1 MFVLTLVICCKLLKL
16 AIWEMKSVLL
26 IGLSGS
32 WFFSCEI
39 SRFRK
44 SLSPNP
50 LVPLV
55 PLVLALVLAL
65 VFELVLV
72 E

>member
-32 WFFSCEI
+32 WYFSCEI

-44 SLSPNP
+44 SLSPS
-50 LVPLV
+50 PLV
-55 PLVLALVLAL
+55 PLVLVLALVL